1 MSNSLAIATVTAT
14 LQRIVQT
21 SIQDDISGATVT
33 TLRPNEVG
41 TATPQVGVNVF
52 LYQVQINHAWRQQAE
67 VQARSR
73 RNPGAKRSQTALD
86 LHYMIS
92 FYGNDNDLQPQRL
105 MGSVMG
111 GLNDWRT
118 LKKER
123 IERTL
128 HDSTYSYL
136 LESDL
141 PDQIQEISL
150 WPLDLS
156 LEDLSKAWS
165 AFFQTTYLLSVAYRA
180 RVIMLEGQDTG
191 SRPLPV
197 RARSLDGIVPFTN
210 QPKIDRIISQAGRL
224 EPILADSTV
233 LIQGNHLKSDIT
245 QVWIGEME
253 VTPSEI
259 TDTQIV
265 LPLSSIPTDS
275 LQAGMH
281 SLQVVHRLAKVMP
294 PTSSN
299 GNGASQPS
307 GNGGQ
312 MQTVNQ
318 PQTFVS
324 SIQSNVSPLVIR
336 PTITKTTVSKKAVDD
351 EDLRSAEIRV
361 RSNLTVGKKQRV
373 LLALNEIDT
382 NQPAAYLFEASPRQT
397 DVIWVSF
404 PVERMKGGRYL
415 VRLLVDGAESPL
427 IVDTEPDSPT
437 FNQYVGPRISI

>member
-1 MSNSLAIATVTAT
+1 MSNHLAIATVTAT

-21 SIQDDISGATVT
+21 AIQDDINGATVT

-52 LYQVQINHAWRQQAE
+52 LYQVQINHTWRQQAE

-73 RNPGAKRSQTALD
+73 MNPAAKRSQTALD

-92 FYGNDNDLQPQRL
+92 FYGNDADLQPQRL
-105 MGSVMG
+105 MGSVMR

-118 LKKER
+118 LKQEK
-123 IERTL
+123 IQQTL
-128 HDSTYSYL
+128 NDSTYRYL

-180 RVIMLEGQDTG
+180 RVIMLEGQEAG
-191 SRPLPV
+191 KRPLPV

-210 QPKIDRIISQAGRL
+210 QPKIDRIIPQDGRL

-245 QVWIGEME
+245 QVWIGETE
-253 VTPSEI
+253 VIPSEI
-259 TDTQIV
+259 TETQIT
-265 LPLSSIPTDS
+265 LPLSSIPPES

-294 PTSSN
+294 PTSNN
-299 GNGASQPS
+299 GMSQAS

-336 PTITKTTVSKKAVDD
+336 PTVTKTTVSKKEIDD
-351 EDLRSAEIRV
+351 EDLRSAEVRV
-361 RSNLTVGKKQRV
+361 RSNLTIGKKQRV

-415 VRLLVDGAESPL
+415 VRLLVDGAESQL

>member
-128 HDSTYSYL
+128 HDSTYHYL

-180 RVIMLEGQDTG
+180 RVIMLEGQEAG
-191 SRPLPV
+191 KRPLPV

-299 GNGASQPS
+299 GNGASQTS

-312 MQTVNQ
+312 MQTVSQ
-318 PQTFVS
+318 PQSFVS

-336 PTITKTTVSKKAVDD
+336 PTITKTTVSKKEVDD
-351 EDLRSAEIRV
+351 EDLRYAEVRV

-404 PVERMKGGRYL
+404 PVERMKAGRYL